1 MTREALEADLKI
13 YQDQLARLEG
23 DINEAKARVTQMIA
37 NANATKGVTQYLEMT
52 LAKLN
57 APVNDLSK
65 LEVGVETVDD
75 AAADTS
81 PQE

>member
-1 MTREALEADLKI
+1 MTREALEADLKM

-52 LAKLN
+52 LAKLH
-57 APVNDLSK
+57 APVIDLSK
-65 LEVGVETVDD
+65 LEVGVETDETP
-75 AAADTS
+75 AAAS